1 MYKRHKVSIAVCMAL
16 TIARTF
22 FLGIDYASIAEI
34 AITVV
39 AITLAVYTSVASV
52 LIGNPYAH
60 KMKKVRDSEVKTKT
74 SLGVIA
80 SYLRGA
86 GLCSTATIVIST
98 IYLFEVDGIRNPTIY
113 QVCSSLACGL
123 FAVNILFMWLVFKFL
138 VNTLTKAAE

>member
-1 MYKRHKVSIAVCMAL
+1 MCKRHKVSSAVCMVL
-16 TIARTF
+16 TIAGTF

-98 IYLFEVDGIRNPTIY
+98 IYLNESRFSNDFIEKRDLSY
-113 QVCSSLACGL
+113 LKSLAMWDFSLSGVSPKFC
-123 FAVNILFMWLVFKFL
+123 VNL
-138 VNTLTKAAE
+138 

>member
-16 TIARTF
+16 TIAGTF

-98 IYLFEVDGIRNPTIY
+98 IYLNESRFSNDFIEKRDLSY
-113 QVCSSLACGL
+113 LKSLAMWDFSLSGVSPKFC
-123 FAVNILFMWLVFKFL
+123 VNL
-138 VNTLTKAAE
+138 

>member
-16 TIARTF
+16 TIAGTF

-34 AITVV
+34 